1 MFIWHSEKPALVV
14 SRPKT
19 GNGLSFVVG
28 VWAAFSVVIRRN
40 RALYSLRAK
49 RDKMKNIGY
58 LTSRRGEHKQSET
71 LLFIRKLNP
80 FSLSLS
86 ALSVY
91 LSLTRSPFLSLPV
104 HGRPRFIPG
113 FFPSYPVRSSN
124 NNDNDNNMLGRFRVC
139 VCLFARA
146 TLNTRLRSVFCKHE
160 SQRRFIRTRRRVRV
174 LDGV

>member
-1 MFIWHSEKPALVV
+1 MLVGMFIWHSEKPALVV

-19 GNGLSFVVG
+19 GNGLSSVVG
-28 VWAAFSVVIRRN
+28 VWGAFSVVIRRN

-86 ALSVY
+86 LHPIRLSFSNALSV
-91 LSLTRSPFLSLPV
+91 SVPSRTRPPEIYTRFLPV
-104 HGRPRFIPG
+104 LPG
-113 FFPSYPVRSSN
+113 S
-124 NNDNDNNMLGRFRVC
+124 L
-139 VCLFARA
+139 
-146 TLNTRLRSVFCKHE
+146 E
-160 SQRRFIRTRRRVRV
+160 
-174 LDGV
+174 